1 MHMAKVAKKDLPQV
15 QEELRSLIAQ
25 IEALR
30 AEIAVI
36 NQSITELTAT
46 QGTLATIRD
55 LGKGKALLIPVGS
68 IVQVEAKVED
78 VEEVVIDIGGNLSV
92 ELPYEEAI
100 EYLKKQVLAL
110 REQRRV
116 LEEAIAALYAR
127 AEELLAQVQ
136 GEGEKK

>member
-1 MHMAKVAKKDLPQV
+1 MAKKKEVPTAE
-15 QEELRSLIAQ
+15 EELRSLIAQ

-36 NQSITELTAT
+36 NQTVAELQAT
-46 QGTLATIRD
+46 QATLATIKD

-78 VEEVVIDIGGNLSV
+78 VEEVVIGIGGNLSV

-110 REQRRV
+110 RDQRRV
-116 LEEAIAALYAR
+116 LEEAIAALYTR
-127 AEELLAQVQ
+127 AEDLLAAERK
-136 GEGEKK
+136 GGKSS

>member
-1 MHMAKVAKKDLPQV
+1 MAKKKEEV
-15 QEELRSLIAQ
+15 RTAEEELRSLIAQ

-30 AEIAVI
+30 TEITVI
-36 NQSITELTAT
+36 NQTIAELQAT
-46 QGTLATIRD
+46 QATLATIKD

-78 VEEVVIDIGGNLSV
+78 VEEVVIGIGGNLSV

-110 REQRRV
+110 RDQRRV
-116 LEEAIAALYAR
+116 LEEAIAALYTR
-127 AEELLAQVQ
+127 AESLLA
-136 GEGEKK
+136 GEQKGEKAS

>member
-1 MHMAKVAKKDLPQV
+1 MAEKEKKQEAPTAE
-15 QEELRSLIAQ
+15 EELRSLIAQ

-36 NQSITELTAT
+36 NQTIAELQST
-46 QGTLATIRD
+46 QATLATIKD

-78 VEEVVIDIGGNLSV
+78 VEEVVIGIGGNLSV

-110 REQRRV
+110 RDQRRV
-116 LEEAIAALYAR
+116 LEEAIAALYSR
-127 AEELLAQVQ
+127 AESLLASVR
-136 GEGEKK
+136 EEK